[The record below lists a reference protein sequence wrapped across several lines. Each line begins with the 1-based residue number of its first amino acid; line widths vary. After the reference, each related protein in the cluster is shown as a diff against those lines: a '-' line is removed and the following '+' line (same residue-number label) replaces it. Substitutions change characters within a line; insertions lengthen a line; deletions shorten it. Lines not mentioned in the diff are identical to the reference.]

1 MDIIEVVRSALSSVL
16 GNKMRSVLTMLGI
29 IIGIGAVIMITSIG
43 SGFQSTVQGEF
54 EKLGMNGVQISVNHN
69 KEILSS
75 DRLKMDDCEM
85 FKAHPGIQ
93 YVAPLWQSS
102 GSIRLKNPTDS
113 ERFFAIGTNGDYRF
127 TQPIDLLHGRFIIE
141 NDVENASRVAIID
154 SNLSMKI
161 FGRVDSVGSKV
172 TVSFWS
178 LSMELTVIG
187 VMKSDSMTAMFSIP
201 SVVYIPISTIM
212 QLYSTEYLDNIYF
225 TVYDK
230 DKIDQTTSEMIR
242 LLEIK
247 HDSEGKYQGQNL
259 LQAMDSVNSVLGN
272 ITAFISLVA
281 AISLIVGGI
290 GVMNIMLVTVTER
303 TREIGIRKSLG
314 ATNGN
319 IQFQFL
325 VEAIVLTAIG
335 GILGIILGY
344 VGGFYI
350 GAAVGL
356 MAIVSVPTVVGTV
369 MISAAIGIIFGVY
382 PARKASQLNP
392 IDALRYE

>member
-1 MDIIEVVRSALSSVL
+1 MDLIEIIRSALSSVL

-43 SGFQSTVQGEF
+43 SGFQATVTGEF
-54 EKLGMNGVQISVNHN
+54 AKLGMNGVQIGMNFN
-69 KEILSS
+69 KEIS
-75 DRLKMDDCEM
+75 DSERLTMADCDL
-85 FKAHPGIQ
+85 FRAHPGVQ

-102 GSIRLKNPTDS
+102 GSVKLKNPAES

-127 TQPIDLLHGRFIIE
+127 TQPIDLLAGRFLIE
-141 NDVENASRVAIID
+141 NDVANASRVAIID

-161 FGRVDSVGSKV
+161 FGRVDSIGSKIS
-172 TVSFWS
+172 VSFWS
-178 LSMELTVIG
+178 LTMDLTVIG
-187 VMKSDSMTAMFSIP
+187 VMKADAMTAMFQIP
-201 SVVYIPISTIM
+201 SMMYMPITTIM
-212 QLYSTEYLDNIYF
+212 QLYSTQYLDNIYF
-225 TVYDK
+225 TVYET
-230 DKIDQTTSEMIR
+230 DKIDRITAEMIR

-247 HDSEGKYQGQNL
+247 HDSADKYRAQNL

-272 ITAFISLVA
+272 ITAFVSLVA

-314 ATNGN
+314 ATDGN

-325 VEAIVLTAIG
+325 IEAIVLTAIG
-335 GILGIILGY
+335 GVLGIALGY
-344 VGGFYI
+344 TGGFYI

-356 MAIVSVPTVVGTV
+356 TAIVSLPTVIGTV
-369 MISAAIGIIFGVY
+369 LVSAAIGVVFGVY
-382 PARKASQLNP
+382 PARRAAQLNP

>member
-1 MDIIEVVRSALSSVL
+1 MDIVEVARSALSSVL

-43 SGFQSTVQGEF
+43 SGFQATVTGEF
-54 EKLGMNGVQISVNHN
+54 EKLGMNGVQIGMNFN
-69 KEILSS
+69 KEILNS
-75 DRLKMDDCEM
+75 DRLKMDDCEL
-85 FKAHPGIQ
+85 FKAHPGVQ

-102 GSIRLKNPTDS
+102 GSIRLKNPVES

-127 TQPIDLLHGRFIIE
+127 TQPIDLLFGRFIIE
-141 NDVENASRVAIID
+141 NDVDNASRVAVID

-161 FGRVDSVGSKV
+161 FGRVDSVGSKI

-178 LSMELTVIG
+178 MSMDLTVIG
-187 VMKSDSMTAMFSIP
+187 VMKSESMTAMFQIP
-201 SVVYIPISTIM
+201 AVVYIPITTIM
-212 QLYSTEYLDNIYF
+212 QLYSTEFLDNIYF
-225 TVYDK
+225 TVYDTE
-230 DKIDQTTSEMIR
+230 KIDQTTAELIR

-247 HDSEGKYQGQNL
+247 HGNTGKYQAQNL

-272 ITAFISLVA
+272 ITAFVSLVA

-314 ATNGN
+314 ATDGN

-335 GILGIILGY
+335 GVLGIVLGY
-344 VGGFYI
+344 TGGFYI

-356 MAIVSVPTVVGTV
+356 TAIVSLPTVVGTV
-369 MISAAIGIIFGVY
+369 LISAAIGIVFGVY
-382 PARKASQLNP
+382 PARKAAQLNP

>member
-1 MDIIEVVRSALSSVL
+1 MDIIEVFRSALSSVL

-43 SGFQSTVQGEF
+43 SGFQATVTGEF
-54 EKLGMNGVQISVNHN
+54 ERLGMNGVQLSMNFN
-69 KEILSS
+69 KEILNS
-75 DRLKMDDCEM
+75 DRLTLDDCDLVR
-85 FKAHPGIQ
+85 AHPSVQ
-93 YVAPLWQSS
+93 YVAPLWQSN
-102 GSIRLKNPTDS
+102 GSVRLKNPAET
-113 ERFFAIGTNGDYRF
+113 ERFFAIGTTGDYRF
-127 TQPIDLLHGRFIIE
+127 TQPIDLLHGRFIID
-141 NDVENASRVAIID
+141 NDVDNASRVAVID

-161 FGRVDSVGSKV
+161 FGRVDSVGGKI

-178 LSMELTVIG
+178 MSMELTVIG
-187 VMKSDSMTAMFSIP
+187 VMKADQMSAMFSIP
-201 SVVYIPISTIM
+201 SIMYMPVTTIM
-212 QLYSTEYLDNIYF
+212 RLYSTEYLDNIYF
-225 TVYDK
+225 TVFDT
-230 DKIDQTTSEMIR
+230 DRIDQVSKEIIR

-247 HDSEGKYQGQNL
+247 NDSHDKYQMQNL

-314 ATNGN
+314 ATDGN

-335 GILGIILGY
+335 GVLGIILGY
-344 VGGFYI
+344 TGGFYI

-369 MISAAIGIIFGVY
+369 LISAAIGIVFGVY

>member
-1 MDIIEVVRSALSSVL
+1 MDIIEIFRSALSSVL
-16 GNKMRSVLTMLGI
+16 GNKMRSILTMLGI

-43 SGFQSTVQGEF
+43 SGFQATVTGEF
-54 EKLGMNGVQISVNHN
+54 EKLGMNGVQISTNFN
-69 KEILSS
+69 KEILNS
-75 DRLKMDDCEM
+75 DRLKLDDCDL
-85 FKAHPGIQ
+85 FKAHPGVQ

-102 GSIRLKNPTDS
+102 GSVRLKNPADS

-127 TQPIDLLHGRFIIE
+127 TQPIDLLFGRFLID
-141 NDVENASRVAIID
+141 NDVSNASRVAVID
-154 SNLSMKI
+154 SNLSKKI
-161 FGRVDSVGSKV
+161 FGRVDSVGEKI

-178 LSMELTVIG
+178 LSMELTVVG
-187 VMKSDSMTAMFSIP
+187 VMKADGMTAMFSIP
-201 SVVYIPISTIM
+201 SMVYMPISTVM
-212 QLYSTEYLDNIYF
+212 QLYSTEFIDYIYV
-225 TVYDK
+225 TVFDT
-230 DKIDQTTSEMIR
+230 DRIDQITAELIR

-247 HDSEGKYQGQNL
+247 KDNTEKYQAQNL

-335 GILGIILGY
+335 GALGIVLGY
-344 VGGFYI
+344 TGGFYI

-356 MAIVSVPTVVGTV
+356 MAIVDLPTVIGTV
-369 MISAAIGIIFGVY
+369 LISAAIGIIFGVY